1 MRTCLALPVATTAIV
16 AQVMGEEGEQ
26 REPKRFSSA
35 SMTGRWSAGCV
46 VGCFSKSA
54 SPGVPVAGSKGTLVV
69 SGRTSRHFLFTETGF
84 LGIELIS
91 GRYPFEVGKV
101 DVGSAAEYRGVPEKS
116 IIWRVNGRKLSASDS
131 EETKESVREELKA
144 RPLSFDVVLQCA
156 AGVRSL
162 SGGLPGVPGK
172 AGVAGADAG
181 AGAGRGTLVELISSL
196 SEEEREIVGC
206 VLRKLHNERSQRY
219 QVVYAV
225 LCELAGVT
233 RKRSQCSKQCESTR
247 KKRTY
252 IEAG

>member
-54 SPGVPVAGSKGTLVV
+54 SPGVPVAGSKG
-69 SGRTSRHFLFTETGF
+69 TSRHFLFTETGF

-162 SGGLPGVPGK
+162 SGGLPAVPG
-172 AGVAGADAG
+172 
-181 AGAGRGTLVELISSL
+181 TLEELISSL

-206 VLRKLHNERSQRY
+206 VLRKLHNERSQPY

>member
-1 MRTCLALPVATTAIV
+1 M
-16 AQVMGEEGEQ
+16 
-26 REPKRFSSA
+26 
-35 SMTGRWSAGCV
+35 
-46 VGCFSKSA
+46 
-54 SPGVPVAGSKGTLVV
+54 
-69 SGRTSRHFLFTETGF
+69 RHFEFHDAGR
-84 LGIELIS
+84 LGMHLRPGCYPIEV
-91 GRYPFEVGKV
+91 EKV
-101 DVGSAAEYRGVPEKS
+101 DVGSAAHYRGVPENS
-116 IIWRVNGRKLSASDS
+116 IMWRVNGRGLLPSDGD
-131 EETKESVREELKA
+131 EKKERVREELKR

-181 AGAGRGTLVELISSL
+181 AGAGRGTLEELISSL

-247 KKRTY
+247 KKRPY